1 MKKSLMLIIGLFIFN
16 LPIANAAYY
25 YVLDNG
31 NYNLCETSMPT
42 CNEVDKDAPGLTVDN
57 SAKEITYNG
66 GFYEFNSD
74 YQDYYYRTTYG
85 QTRMYYYMSGDNFVL
100 CKTKSSCHTY
110 SRNKLENAGAIISN
124 RSQVELS
131 EDEIYYYNSTYESSS
146 SNNSQNNNSD
156 GSNAGT
162 TTGTNNTPATD
173 DVGYCTKLKAP
184 LEFIG
189 NIVLIFKII
198 IPIIII
204 IYGSVDFFRAITG
217 AKDDEIKKAAR
228 SLLFRV
234 LAGVVVFLL
243 PTIVSFIFTLVSDF
257 ANIKG
262 SFKYCQKCVF
272 DVRNC
277 K

>member
-31 NYNLCETSMPT
+31 NYNLCETNMTS
-42 CNEVDKDAPGLTVDN
+42 CHEVSKDASGLTVDN
-57 SAKEITYNG
+57 SNKRINYNNE
-66 GFYEFNSD
+66 FYEFDSS
-74 YQDYYYRTTYG
+74 YQESYYKTTYG
-85 QTRMYYYMSGDNFVL
+85 QTRMYFYMSNDDFVL
-100 CKTKSSCHTY
+100 CKTKQNCQTY
-110 SRNKLENAGAIISN
+110 SRKKLEDKGAIIAN
-124 RSQVELS
+124 KSQVALS
-131 EDEIYYYNSTYESSS
+131 KEEIYYYNSTYESSS
-146 SNNSQNNNSD
+146 TGSSNNVINKA
-156 GSNAGT
+156 SN
-162 TTGTNNTPATD
+162 D

-204 IYGSVDFFRAITG
+204 IYGSVDFFHAITG
-217 AKDDEIKKAAR
+217 AKDDELKKSAR
-228 SLLFRV
+228 TFLFRV
-234 LAGVVVFLL
+234 LAGVIIFLL
-243 PTIVSFIFTLVSDF
+243 PTIVSVIFNLVSDF
-257 ANIKG
+257 ANLKG
-262 SFKYCQKCVF
+262 SFKYCQRCVL